1 MFLLRSFLQLHFVA
15 AFYMIFF
22 TLRDLF
28 TVLRGFYGF
37 VVGELGYCLPV
48 GVLSKLRIFI
58 SSCCPVLHCDTNLC
72 NSCTN
77 IVKTAYVKNCFL

>member
-1 MFLLRSFLQLHFVA
+1 
-15 AFYMIFF
+15 MIFF

-28 TVLRGFYGF
+28 TVLRGFYDF
-37 VVGELGYCLPV
+37 VVSELGYCLPV

-58 SSCCPVLHCDTNLC
+58 SSCCPVLHSDTNLC

-77 IVKTAYVKNCFL
+77 IVKTAYVKKLLSLIINSILRLLCSGKTI